1 MKGNFVMK
9 LMRFQRP
16 ELWNWS
22 AFDQISNLRD
32 EINRIFESPSGPG
45 NGSEVFNTWAPAVDL
60 YEDHDNLIVKAEL
73 PGFKKE
79 DLDISLHEGNLT
91 ISGERK
97 QEQSYDEAAASRSE
111 RFFGRFQRTVSL
123 PKTVQAS
130 AIKANYK
137 DGILTVTLPKT
148 EEAKPKQ
155 IQVQVN

>member
-1 MKGNFVMK
+1 MK

-16 ELWNWS
+16 DLWNWP
-22 AFDQISNLRD
+22 AFDQITNLRE
-32 EINRIFESPSGPG
+32 EINRLFESPTGSG

-79 DLDISLHEGNLT
+79 NLDISLHEGNLT

-97 QEQSYDEAAASRSE
+97 QEQACEEAATSRSE

-123 PKTVQAS
+123 PKSVKPN
-130 AIKANYK
+130 AIKASYK

-148 EEAKPKQ
+148 EDAKPKQ
-155 IQVQVN
+155 IEVQVN